1 MVNPRRVT
9 TVVLTLVF
17 TASLLASV
25 GCTKYASQ
33 EDLQQLEAARKA
45 AISAEKE
52 LEKTKDERKMVEQEL
67 AGKEAELKTVQGE
80 LAYVQAHVDTTAWEK
95 AVEEIEEETN
105 E

>member
-1 MVNPRRVT
+1 MVKPQRVT

-17 TASLLASV
+17 TVSLLASV

-33 EDLQQLEAARKA
+33 EDLQQLETARKA

-52 LEKTKDERKMVEQEL
+52 LENTKDERKMVEQEL
-67 AGKEAELKTVQGE
+67 AEKEAELKTVQDD
-80 LAYVQAHVDTTAWEK
+80 LAYVQAHVDTTAWEETG
-95 AVEEIEEETN
+95 EEAEEETN